1 MKSLFLA
8 LMVSGAMLITSCT
21 KDNILDDTPQEVTN
35 TVTEGT
41 WRISYF
47 WDDKDETSHFNGY
60 DFTFNSNG
68 TLSATNS
75 SQTYS
80 GTWSTGTDDS
90 QLKLTISFVSPAD
103 FEELSD
109 DWHIIERSDNLIKLE
124 DVSGGDGSIDYL
136 NFTKN

>member
-1 MKSLFLA
+1 MKPLFLA

-41 WRISYF
+41 WSISYY

-60 DFTFNSNG
+60 DFTFASNG

-75 SQTYS
+75 SQMCS

-90 QLKLTISFVSPAD
+90 QLKLHISFMTPAD

-109 DWHIIERSDNLIKLE
+109 DWHIIERSNSMIKLE

>member
-1 MKSLFLA
+1 MKALFLA
-8 LMVSGAMLITSCT
+8 LIVSAAMLITSCT

-41 WRISYF
+41 WSIGYF

-90 QLKLTISFVSPAD
+90 QLKLNISFLSPAD
-103 FEELSD
+103 FEDLSD
-109 DWHIIERSDNLIKLE
+109 DWHIIERSNTLIKLE